1 MLILNLLIC
10 TLMYQHNSTLM
21 YQQAWVVFVRFS
33 AINTNSLKILQRPVT
48 EDLYSTIRNETLSIN
63 NNTGTAC
70 KEHRFY
76 FKAWNVG
83 SFESLF
89 GPLPAHR

>member
-1 MLILNLLIC
+1 MI
-10 TLMYQHNSTLM
+10 
-21 YQQAWVVFVRFS
+21 FVRFS
-33 AINTNSLKILQRPVT
+33 TINTYSLKILQRPVT

-63 NNTGTAC
+63 NNTGTTC

-76 FKAWNVG
+76 FKAVWNVG